1 MNEPDEPGG
10 NDDEF
15 ASLGAS
21 GRHLHPLAPVVFAAA
36 GLAVGIVTAL
46 VSGPA
51 LAVPLGLFGG
61 GIGVWMLERGRRL
74 R

>member
-1 MNEPDEPGG
+1 MNEPDEPGENG
-10 NDDEF
+10 DEF

-21 GRHLHPLAPVVFAAA
+21 GRHLHPLAPIVFAAV

-46 VSGPA
+46 FSGPA